1 MEVQEIKQLTVIFLT
16 GRRTAMSQR
25 QSTQTTQKRHIS
37 ATTSTTLRRH
47 VSTASTSNCLLISY
61 RWRVRIQA
69 FVLLALLSIPGNI
82 VTFVFYLSKSGNEI
96 FLQNS
101 SLLKENLKFNS
112 QTSNM
117 SKRISN
123 KLGSLVALK
132 SITFLIIEC
141 HAHFY
146 DKLVVLSQLYSKLKV
161 IAMFPKN

>member
-1 MEVQEIKQLTVIFLT
+1 
-16 GRRTAMSQR
+16 MSQR

-37 ATTSTTLRRH
+37 ATTSTALRRH

-82 VTFVFYLSKSGNEI
+82 VTFVFYLSKSGNKI
-96 FLQNS
+96 LLLIS

-112 QTSNM
+112 QTSDM

-123 KLGSLVALK
+123 ILGSLVALK
-132 SITFLIIEC
+132 SMTFLIIEC

-146 DKLVVLSQLYSKLKV
+146 DKLFVLSQLHSNMCLPKIKIKKMLK
-161 IAMFPKN
+161 I

>member
-1 MEVQEIKQLTVIFLT
+1 
-16 GRRTAMSQR
+16 MSQR

-69 FVLLALLSIPGNI
+69 FLLLALLSIPGNI

-96 FLQNS
+96 LLLNS
-101 SLLKENLKFNS
+101 SLRKWNLKFNS

-117 SKRISN
+117 SNRIS
-123 KLGSLVALK
+123 KILGSLVALK
-132 SITFLIIEC
+132 SITFSFIEC

-146 DKLVVLSQLYSKLKV
+146 DKLVVLSQLHSKLKA
-161 IAMFPKN
+161 IAVFPKN